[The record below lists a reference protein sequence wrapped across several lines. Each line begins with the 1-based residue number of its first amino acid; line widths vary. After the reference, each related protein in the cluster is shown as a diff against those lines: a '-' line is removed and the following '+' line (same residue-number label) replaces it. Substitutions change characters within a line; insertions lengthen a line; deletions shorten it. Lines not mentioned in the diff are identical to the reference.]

1 MGLCQTNI
9 CKEIRACRSNSE
21 KALPSRNGCLEV
33 GSSSKPSH
41 RSAEQQRK
49 ERGRT
54 LRTFS
59 LKKKVKKKEGP
70 FPLRKENQA
79 MLLEVCS
86 PNCYPEKAAHSD
98 IHVCTQ
104 HVYCVTCMLVEWRQ
118 ILSNEVCVRNGGCIL
133 LLSLLPLLLKS
144 SDNHSVS
151 GCVGSCLTS
160 LTYHVFAG
168 EWY

>member
-1 MGLCQTNI
+1 MRNLLSRWVCMAQGGTVPNKHLQGDQ
-9 CKEIRACRSNSE
+9 SLQE
-21 KALPSRNGCLEV
+21 KFWE
-33 GSSSKPSH
+33 SSSLQKWVSWSGQLIKAKSQVCRATKGRKGQD
-41 RSAEQQRK
+41 RS
-49 ERGRT
+49 
-54 LRTFS
+54 S
-59 LKKKVKKKEGP
+59 LKKREPGNAVGGLQ
-70 FPLRKENQA
+70 PLLLPRKGCP
-79 MLLEVCS
+79 LW
-86 PNCYPEKAAHSD
+86 HT
-98 IHVCTQ
+98 CTQ